1 MWTGGCNLCA
11 AVGVGLFRLLPLRRQ
26 GPHPDLHDPPVLHP
40 GDAHVQAVGLEPVA
54 YVGTRPISSMTQPD
68 TDEASYSSLGFMSNR
83 SYRSSR
89 SAEQATR

>member
-1 MWTGGCNLCA
+1 MWTGGCNLCS
-11 AVGVGLFRLLPLRRQ
+11 AVGVDLFRGRILL
-26 GPHPDLHDPPVLHP
+26 GKAAHPDLHDPPVLHP
-40 GDAHVQAVGLEPVA
+40 GDAHLQAVGPEPVA

-83 SYRSSR
+83 SYRSSK